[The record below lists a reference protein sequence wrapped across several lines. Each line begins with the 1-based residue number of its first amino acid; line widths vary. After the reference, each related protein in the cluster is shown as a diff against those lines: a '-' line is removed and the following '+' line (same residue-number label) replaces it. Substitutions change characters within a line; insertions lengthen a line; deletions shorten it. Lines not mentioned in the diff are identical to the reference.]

1 MYARFPTYAPV
12 LLFLALT
19 ATAACDR
26 LDVTATSPE
35 PVTGLKASLTAEPSS
50 VRPEFLPSLSC
61 PTRPGFGIRVVV
73 IISGGDVILR
83 AIRFGFTDRLGDLAF
98 PQVFPTPSLSSAS
111 TSFPSSSPIP
121 IPGAAPLPGSSV
133 IPIPGA
139 LPIEGLLV
147 SGSRSLPFSLT
158 FGCGLV
164 PEGTITISAE
174 TATRN
179 GSSGTSQLIV
189 PVRP

>member
-1 MYARFPTYAPV
+1 MYARCPRYVPV
-12 LLFLALT
+12 LLFLVCT

-26 LDVTATSPE
+26 LDITATSPA
-35 PVTGLKASLTAEPSS
+35 PADGVKASLTAEPAS

-61 PTRPGFGIRVVV
+61 PTRPAFGIRIL
-73 IISGGDVILR
+73 IIVSGGDVILR

-98 PQVFPTPSLSSAS
+98 PQVLPTPSLSSPS

-147 SGSRSLPFSLT
+147 SGSRSLPFVLT

-164 PEGTITISAE
+164 PEGTITI
-174 TATRN
+174 TADTANRN
-179 GSSGTSQLIV
+179 GNSGTSQLMV
-189 PVRP
+189 PVRR